1 MKLSYN
7 WLKQYLDLDL
17 SPEEVSAILT
27 NTGLEVEGMETFE
40 SIKGGLEGL
49 VIGKVVTCE
58 KHPNADKLSVT
69 TVDVGNEALLPI
81 VCGAPNVAAGQK
93 VVVATVGT
101 TLYSEND
108 SFKIKKAKMR
118 GEPSEGMICAEDEI
132 GVGSSHDGIMVLPND
147 VAIGTPAKEYF
158 SIETDTFF
166 EIGLTPNRID
176 GASHIGAARDIAA
189 YLNQETVKVELKKPD
204 VSGFTVDNNKLPI
217 DIEVENQE
225 ACPRYTGVTISDVKV
240 QESPQWLQN
249 RLKAIGLNPIN
260 NLVDISNFVLHETGH
275 PLHFFDADK
284 ISGNKVIIKN
294 LPEGTPFTTLDE
306 EERKLSADD
315 LMICDS
321 EGGMCIAGV
330 FGGINSGV
338 TESTKNI
345 FIESAYFHPVSIR
358 KTAKRHGLHT
368 DASFRFERGAD
379 PNNTLFALK
388 RAAML
393 VKELAGGVISSDIV
407 DVYPNTI
414 ENFKVRLTF
423 KNLERLSG
431 IKMELPRL
439 KNILKQLDIQVAAE
453 DSEGLD
459 LIVPTYRADVQREAD
474 VIEELLRIYGFN
486 NIPTPERMEA
496 SVNPRLKPDKDQ
508 LFNLLADQ
516 LAGSGF
522 NEIMCNSLTKDGYYA
537 DLKSYPANRLVNIL
551 NPLSSDLNVMRQ
563 TLLFGGLES
572 IQYNTNRRNPNLRL
586 FELGNCYF
594 YDEAKSKED
603 NPHKAYSEQTHLGLF
618 LTGDREEENWHTP
631 QAQTSFFQLKTYVI
645 NLLERIGIKAD
656 TLVEEETNNDLFIEG
671 LSLTHNDKTI
681 AELGIVS
688 KKITQNFD
696 IESEVYYG
704 DINWDILMKAAAKNQ
719 VVYQPIAKYPE
730 VRRDLALLLDKSV
743 RFKDIKSLAT
753 KTERKLLKRMALF
766 DVYEGEKLGNN
777 KKSYAIS
784 FILQDENKT
793 LKDKQI
799 DKIMQRLTQAFE
811 KELGAQLR

>member
-17 SPEEVSAILT
+17 SPEEVSTILT

-69 TVDVGNEALLPI
+69 TVDIGNEQQLPI

-101 TLYSEND
+101 TLYSDND

-132 GVGSSHDGIMVLPND
+132 GIGTSHDGIMVLPED
-147 VAIGTPAKEYF
+147 VEIGTPAKEYF
-158 SIETDTFF
+158 AIETDTLF

-189 YLNQETVKVELKKPD
+189 FLNQETEKMVLKKPD
-204 VSGFTVDNNKLPI
+204 VSDFAVDNTELPI
-217 DIEVENQE
+217 DIEVENVE
-225 ACPRYTGVTISDVKV
+225 ACPRYTGVTISGVKV

-284 ISGNKVIIKN
+284 INGNKVIIKN

-306 EERKLSADD
+306 EERKLSAED
-315 LMICDS
+315 LMICDT

-338 TESTKNI
+338 TESTKNL

-379 PNNTLFALK
+379 PNNTPFALK

-439 KNILKQLDIQVAAE
+439 KNILKQLDIQVADE
-453 DSEGLD
+453 NNEGLD

-474 VIEELLRIYGFN
+474 VIEEILRIYGFN
-486 NIPTPERMEA
+486 NIPTPRRMEA

-537 DLKSYPANRLVNIL
+537 ELKTYPSSRLVNIL

-572 IQYNTNRRNPNLRL
+572 VQYNTNRRNPNLRL

-594 YDEAKSKED
+594 HDADKRKED
-603 NPHKAYSEQTHLGLF
+603 NPHKAYSESTHLALF
-618 LTGDREEENWHTP
+618 LTGEREEENWHTT

-645 NLLERIGIKAD
+645 NLLERIGVKPD
-656 TLVEEETNNDLFIEG
+656 TLIEEETNNDIFIEG
-671 LSLTHNDKTI
+671 LSLLHNDKTI

-688 KKITQNFD
+688 KKITQKFD

-704 DINWDILMKAAAKNQ
+704 DINWDILMKVAAKNQ

-743 RFKDIKSLAT
+743 RFKDIKALAT
-753 KTERKLLKRMALF
+753 KTERKLLKRIALF